1 MRSRRSRRSDLP
13 FRRRVGS
20 MFSHHSPY
28 SGGQCTDR
36 QRRQSLSATSLGG
49 QVVRPSNAGR
59 FRYCLAAE
67 SSIWRAANAATLL
80 PIGIGGCLP
89 DLTWPV
95 SWVSRLC
102 GEAGAT
108 RLCVVPVVTKATT
121 QVFEQSTTCGSC
133 PLVSGSHAHSAA
145 SASRGE
151 FVKIRRALMA
161 VAGGASGPA
170 DHRTSGW
177 MHGLG
182 LHKLLGTIRY
192 PKAA

>member
-1 MRSRRSRRSDLP
+1 MVDALYMRSRRSRRSDLP

-67 SSIWRAANAATLL
+67 SSIWRAANAANLP

-89 DLTWPV
+89 DLTWLG
-95 SWVSRLC
+95 RLL
-102 GEAGAT
+102 
-108 RLCVVPVVTKATT
+108 R
-121 QVFEQSTTCGSC
+121 
-133 PLVSGSHAHSAA
+133 SGHAVLAMGTA
-145 SASRGE
+145 VA
-151 FVKIRRALMA
+151 MA
-161 VAGGASGPA
+161 VVARARGTGSFGNPATLSPAKCWIRVFSGASPA
-170 DHRTSGW
+170 SSIGEGGR
-177 MHGLG
+177 
-182 LHKLLGTIRY
+182 
-192 PKAA
+192 P